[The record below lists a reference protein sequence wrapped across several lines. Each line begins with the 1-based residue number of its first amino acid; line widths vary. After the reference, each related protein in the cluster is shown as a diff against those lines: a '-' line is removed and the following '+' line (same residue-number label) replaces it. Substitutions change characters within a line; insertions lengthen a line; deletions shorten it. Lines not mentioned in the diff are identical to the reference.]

1 MSGLPMYTEYRVG
14 RLCLADEAS
23 RCIEKDSFMSTMLT
37 RRCLEMLF
45 FLFLATSVGPIT
57 TFAEDYRTYV
67 IRPPINNDPIL
78 PGEPLPIQCRD
89 ERVMKVLCA
98 RGEYEPASFLI
109 ETDQLLQQVLVS
121 VSSLTGLAGQI
132 PSEVVDVRIAQKFYS
147 SITYGK
153 EIMPWVLVHDPG
165 MIRIIDHLPKYYRE
179 LEVETV
185 GPSENPISLAEYQ
198 AGNSKI
204 NELVKELID
213 TETLQPGD
221 IEDFRQFWLTVRVP
235 EDAGSGIYHGT
246 VTITAENGATTNLT
260 LEVTVPS
267 FDLLPP
273 RFEYGAYY
281 PTELD
286 REELSDGQ
294 RDRYNPIT
302 AEQYLAECRNM
313 VAHGCTNP
321 CIYAGPQLDQDGNIH
336 FTHLSRLLDLREKA
350 GMPKGVPL
358 YMFDGGGVIMREGTL
373 TEEEKRSSANATRT
387 VVKWVR
393 DRGYLD
399 AFFMGGDEFSGER
412 LRAERDSF
420 QAIHDGGG
428 KVWVANQGD
437 FVDIVGDLLD
447 RPVLSHPGAHIVDN
461 HQQWH
466 VNSRDFLMNRQRLVK
481 WDPALWLMPHYQR
494 SIRGAH
500 QFGNKIFSYFDPQ
513 GGQQVPEQ
521 HRRHRGLGMWKAGL
535 DGTMTWAYI
544 HIYTPT
550 PRLGDPDIKDKGIAP
565 DQNSFVIRGPQGV
578 LDKLSWEGY
587 REGYDDA
594 RYLATLEDALTKAEA
609 DGRHAKLVGRTRRW
623 LDNLTV
629 HADLDQWRREMV
641 RRIELLL
648 SEKEA

>member
-294 RDRYNPIT
+294 RDRYNPIWP
-302 AEQYLAECRNM
+302 N
-313 VAHGCTNP
+313 VAIWWPT
-321 CIYAGPQLDQDGNIH
+321 
-336 FTHLSRLLDLREKA
+336 
-350 GMPKGVPL
+350 GVPIRV
-358 YMFDGGGVIMREGTL
+358 FTRGRNSIR
-373 TEEEKRSSANATRT
+373 TEIFTSRICRVCSICVKRQVCQKEYHCTCLT
-387 VVKWVR
+387 VVV
-393 DRGYLD
+393 
-399 AFFMGGDEFSGER
+399 S
-412 LRAERDSF
+412 S
-420 QAIHDGGG
+420 
-428 KVWVANQGD
+428 
-437 FVDIVGDLLD
+437 
-447 RPVLSHPGAHIVDN
+447 
-461 HQQWH
+461 
-466 VNSRDFLMNRQRLVK
+466 
-481 WDPALWLMPHYQR
+481 
-494 SIRGAH
+494 
-500 QFGNKIFSYFDPQ
+500 
-513 GGQQVPEQ
+513 
-521 HRRHRGLGMWKAGL
+521 
-535 DGTMTWAYI
+535 
-544 HIYTPT
+544 
-550 PRLGDPDIKDKGIAP
+550 
-565 DQNSFVIRGPQGV
+565 
-578 LDKLSWEGY
+578 
-587 REGYDDA
+587 
-594 RYLATLEDALTKAEA
+594 
-609 DGRHAKLVGRTRRW
+609 
-623 LDNLTV
+623 
-629 HADLDQWRREMV
+629 
-641 RRIELLL
+641 
-648 SEKEA
+648 